1 MNDKH
6 ALRGFL
12 IKRFLIL
19 LALTG
24 IAQFFLNLF
33 YHNWIYPWLSEVFA
47 LEQLLADADLSETM
61 LQLLEGIVWGVAGS
75 VFDLLPGGIGTS
87 LRTAFLSRTE
97 DQLTGQLLDHL
108 TETIR
113 SMTPLQARLHVT
125 GMFCSFLALL
135 LLWLLP
141 YILASVSFAVTVSK
155 KAAALELAAKEQQ
168 LSYERQ
174 RNLLLSDVA
183 HDLKT
188 PLTTVAGYALAL
200 SEGQIEDPTDQRIYL
215 NAIYHKSMQMS
226 ELVDLLF
233 EYVKLDSAG
242 FTLKKENVNL
252 CELLREHVAD
262 LYTDFEQKGM
272 PLDVA
277 IPDTRIC
284 VSLDALQFGRAI
296 RNLLINIL
304 KHNPEGTN
312 AGIELVEQGASLRIT
327 VWDTGTVIPEE
338 TALHLFE
345 PFVQGDASRSSKGG
359 SGLGLS
365 ITAKIVAMHG
375 GTIVLNQE
383 AAEMRTKSFVITLPK
398 PPSDY

>member
-24 IAQFFLNLF
+24 IAQFFLNLL
-33 YHNWIYPWLSEVFA
+33 YRSWIYPWLSEIFA
-47 LEQLLADADLSETM
+47 LKQLLADADLSETLLGL
-61 LQLLEGIVWGVAGS
+61 LQSFARTVAGS
-75 VFDLLPGGIGTS
+75 AFDLLPGSIGVS
-87 LRTAFLSRTE
+87 LRTIFLPQTE
-97 DQLTGQLLDHL
+97 EQLTGQLLDHL
-108 TETIR
+108 VETTN
-113 SMTPLQARLHVT
+113 SMTPFQAKLYAA
-125 GMFCSFLALL
+125 GIFCSFLILL

-183 HDLKT
+183 HDLRT

-200 SEGQIEDPTDQRIYL
+200 AEGQVEDPVSQRDYL
-215 NAIYHKSMQMS
+215 NAIYHKSMQIN

-242 FTLKKENVNL
+242 FSLKKENTNL
-252 CELLREHVAD
+252 CELLREHAAD
-262 LYTDFEQKGM
+262 LYTDFEQKKM
-272 PLDVA
+272 TLDVA

-284 VSLDALQFGRAI
+284 VSLDTLQFGRAI
-296 RNLLINIL
+296 RNLLVNIL
-304 KHNPEGTN
+304 KHNPEGTA
-312 AGIELVEQGASLRIT
+312 AGIELVEQGASLCIT

-345 PFVQGDASRSSKGG
+345 PFVQGDISRSSKSG

-375 GTIVLNQE
+375 GTIVFNQE
-383 AAEMRTKSFVITLPK
+383 PRATRTKSFVITLPK
-398 PPSDY
+398 PPADY

>member
-1 MNDKH
+1 MNDKY

-24 IAQFFLNLF
+24 IAQFFLNLL
-33 YHNWIYPWLSEVFA
+33 YRNWIYPWLSEVFA
-47 LEQLLADADLSETM
+47 LKQLLADADLSETLLGL
-61 LQLLEGIVWGVAGS
+61 LQSFARTVAGS
-75 VFDLLPGGIGTS
+75 AFDLLPGGIGIS
-87 LRTAFLSRTE
+87 LRTVFLPQTDE
-97 DQLTGQLLDHL
+97 QLTGQLLDHL
-108 TETIR
+108 TETTNG
-113 SMTPLQARLHVT
+113 MPPLQAKFYVA
-125 GMFCSFLALL
+125 GIFCSFLILL
-135 LLWLLP
+135 FLWLLP

-168 LSYERQ
+168 LAYERQ

-183 HDLKT
+183 HDLRT

-200 SEGQIEDPTDQRIYL
+200 AEGQVEDTNDQQDYL
-215 NAIYHKSMQMS
+215 NAIYHKSMQMN

-242 FTLKKENVNL
+242 FSLKKENTNL
-252 CELLREHVAD
+252 CELLREHAAD
-262 LYTDFEQKGM
+262 LYTDFEQKKM
-272 PLDVA
+272 TLDVA
-277 IPDTRIC
+277 IPDARIC

-296 RNLLINIL
+296 RNLLVNIL
-304 KHNPEGTN
+304 KHNPEGTA
-312 AGIELVEQGASLRIT
+312 AGIELVEQGASLCIT

-345 PFVQGDASRSSKGG
+345 PFVQGDISRRSKSG

-383 AAEMRTKSFVITLPK
+383 PPAARTKSFVITLPK
-398 PPSDY
+398 PPADY